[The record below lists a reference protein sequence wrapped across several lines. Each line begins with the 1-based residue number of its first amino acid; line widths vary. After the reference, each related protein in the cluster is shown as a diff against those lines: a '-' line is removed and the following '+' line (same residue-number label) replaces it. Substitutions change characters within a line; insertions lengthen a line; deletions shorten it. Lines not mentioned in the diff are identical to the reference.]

1 MAHVRAPPRLSR
13 PLPRLADRL
22 VLARD
27 PLPAR
32 QRPRPGADGR
42 RHQRDRRRSGHT
54 AARPRDRGDR
64 RPRPRSRSAHVR
76 PTHDLGTSGA
86 RRRVRPPRRAL
97 LALPPPLV
105 RLLRPQPDGPAHVAR
120 DDRPAGRALLP
131 RLRAHLLRAARGDDR
146 GRHRRAVRLQL
157 EARLH
162 RARDH
167 ADHRGGRV
175 PLQPGFAARPARSP
189 AEARRGFHRRRG
201 VDHRRPRREVVRAGG
216 ASRGSTSAR
225 PPTRSSSRRSP
236 RTGSGR
242 CTCRS

>member
-1 MAHVRAPPRLSR
+1 MRLLGFLRPYRASLIVSS
-13 PLPRLADRL
+13 
-22 VLARD
+22 LARD

-32 QRPRPGADGR
+32 GRPRPGADGR
-42 RHQRDRRRSGHT
+42 RHQRDRRRSRHT

-76 PTHDLGTSGA
+76 PTHDLGPTGA

-97 LALPPPLV
+97 LALPPPVV

-146 GRHRRAVRLQL
+146 GRHGRPVRLQL
-157 EARLH
+157 EARVR

-167 ADHRGGRV
+167 ADHRGRRL
-175 PLQPGFAARPARSP
+175 PLQPRLAARPARRP
-189 AEARRGFHRRRG
+189 AEARRGRPSSPRSRSPASTSSSRSRRS
-201 VDHRRPRREVVRAGG
+201 RA
-216 ASRGSTSAR
+216 ARSTSAR
-225 PPTRSSSRRSP
+225 PPTPSSSRRSP